1 MILRKLAN
9 LIDFRF
15 LHVCVQSAY
24 NFVSKISGML
34 EKIKTDV
41 DRLLLVSKLKKISI

>member
-1 MILRKLAN
+1 MLRKLAN

-15 LHVCVQSAY
+15 LHVCV
-24 NFVSKISGML
+24 FLFKICEMV

-41 DRLLLVSKLKKISI
+41 YRLLLVSK